1 MISTLTSSA
10 FRSELLRWSS
20 TERLSLR
27 EHPSVRGADGRPL
40 LLVGP
45 SADAP
50 PKLALHALA
59 TPCAA
64 EDVLPADATAAL
76 ACSWQDDADGDG
88 AALPLVHLW
97 EDQWR
102 FQRPIVS
109 SRLLAMNG
117 RSRRIFA
124 RKTSVRRIDA
134 ATLERFLREH
144 HLWGPTQARFRYGLF
159 VQGGAGDDDDDDGE
173 QPVAVA
179 SFSPRRHVMR
189 GGERY
194 RSHELI
200 RYCSRRG
207 VSVVGGIS
215 KLLSAFVTEMTPDD
229 VVTVVDRDWGE
240 PRRAEQ
246 PPSPSPSPTSHP
258 TPPLLDLQ
266 SSQMPPHLL
275 PPRRSRVRAS
285 HACLH
290 DDDRRRERL
299 GDARL

>member
-1 MISTLTSSA
+1 MHAFGEVMFSVITST
-10 FRSELLRWSS
+10 FRDELLRWSS
-20 TERLSLR
+20 KERLSLR
-27 EHPSVRGADGRPL
+27 DHPSVRGADGRPL

-45 SADAP
+45 SEDAP

-59 TPCAA
+59 TPRAA
-64 EDVLPADATAAL
+64 EDVLSPDATAAL
-76 ACSWQDDADGDG
+76 ACSWQQDSDRNG
-88 AALPLVHLW
+88 AVLPLVHLW

-124 RKTSVRRIDA
+124 RKTIVRRIDA
-134 ATLERFLREH
+134 ATLESFLREH

-159 VQGGAGDDDDDDGE
+159 LPGEDDDDDDE

-215 KLLSAFVTEMTPDD
+215 KLLSAFVAEMTPDD
-229 VVTVVDRDWGE
+229 VVTVVDRDWGVPMAE
-240 PRRAEQ
+240 P
-246 PPSPSPSPTSHP
+246 PVPSPFHLAPHSCRCHAPAVTTTHACVPS
-258 TPPLLDLQ
+258 
-266 SSQMPPHLL
+266 
-275 PPRRSRVRAS
+275 VRA
-285 HACLH
+285 
-290 DDDRRRERL
+290 
-299 GDARL
+299 